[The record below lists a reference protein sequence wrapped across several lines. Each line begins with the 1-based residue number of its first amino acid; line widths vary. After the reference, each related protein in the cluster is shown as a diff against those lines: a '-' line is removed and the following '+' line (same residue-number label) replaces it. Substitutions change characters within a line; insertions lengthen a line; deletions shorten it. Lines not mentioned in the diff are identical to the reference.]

1 MKIRVDSLTSFKVE
15 AAVQR
20 NFETFLINGHLLYG
34 FVSFHLLFSLRLCQI
49 IIFIPILF
57 LLFLAVLGLGCC
69 SGCSPVV
76 AGRGCSLVVVHRL
89 SLQWLLAAEHK
100 L

>member
-1 MKIRVDSLTSFKVE
+1 MLCSFLVYNSDL
-15 AAVQR
+15 V
-20 NFETFLINGHLLYG
+20 FLFKNDHLG
-34 FVSFHLLFSLRLCQI
+34 FALG
-49 IIFIPILF
+49 LF
-57 LLFLAVLGLGCC
+57 LFLFVYLVLAVLGLGCC